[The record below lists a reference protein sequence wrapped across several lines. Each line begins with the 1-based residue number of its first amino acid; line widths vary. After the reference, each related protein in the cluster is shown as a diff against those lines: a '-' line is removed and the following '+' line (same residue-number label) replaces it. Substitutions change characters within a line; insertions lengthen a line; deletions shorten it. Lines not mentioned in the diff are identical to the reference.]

1 MKRKTLWITLAVII
15 LIALAGSG
23 WVYNAVRSNNLT
35 RNNEMAVL
43 QTTFVQ
49 QYGGQATIKQLVSPD
64 KVYAAVWIGED
75 GITHVSWN
83 IGGLWVTVWSSPA
96 PTTPAP

>member
-1 MKRKTLWITLAVII
+1 
-15 LIALAGSG
+15 
-23 WVYNAVRSNNLT
+23 
-35 RNNEMAVL
+35 MAVL

-75 GITHVSWN
+75 GLSHVSWN
-83 IGGLWVTVWSSPA
+83 IGGLWVTVWNSEKSTSAPTPQTPA
-96 PTTPAP
+96 PTP